1 MKKII
6 SLIILAFGIVS
17 ANAQLTVYNNGNVNV
32 GSTQQ
37 SSNVTLSVGDVAYND
52 TAYYVSLSL
61 CNAATGGYN
70 IGGEGNFIQKDNNT
84 GNGDFY
90 IQNASFTDNTTVLG
104 KNIFAGKDVNRG
116 AIPGLVRIQSGY
128 TTFQAEQTVTIKNGF
143 QVEKGASLK
152 VNTNSK

>member
-1 MKKII
+1 M
-6 SLIILAFGIVS
+6 LAFGIVS

-70 IGGEGNFIQKDNNT
+70 IGGGGHCLQLYRQKLW
-84 GNGDFY
+84 
-90 IQNASFTDNTTVLG
+90 S
-104 KNIFAGKDVNRG
+104 
-116 AIPGLVRIQSGY
+116 LVRVARRGWQLH
-128 TTFQAEQTVTIKNGF
+128 Q
-143 QVEKGASLK
+143 
-152 VNTNSK
+152 